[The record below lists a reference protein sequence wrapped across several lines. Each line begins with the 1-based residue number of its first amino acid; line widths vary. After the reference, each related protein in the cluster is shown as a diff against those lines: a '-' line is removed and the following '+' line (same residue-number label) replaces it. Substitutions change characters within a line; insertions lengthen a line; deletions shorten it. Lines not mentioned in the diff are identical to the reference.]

1 MGKPR
6 VAVLM
11 GSDSDWKV
19 MQACAAQLADFGID
33 ADVQVM
39 SAHRT
44 PEDVVAYVKAAGQND
59 IAVFVAGAGMS
70 AALAGTIAAHTM
82 LPVIGVPIDSGSLNG
97 MDALLSTVQMPPGVA
112 VAGMAVGKAG
122 AINAALFAAQI
133 LALSDATLKRKLDE
147 FKKSRA
153 DQVRQANRRLQAGM

>member
-1 MGKPR
+1 MRSPR

-19 MQACAAQLADFGID
+19 MHACAAQLAEFGIE
-33 ADVQVM
+33 ADVQIM

-44 PEDVVAYVKAAGQND
+44 PEDVVTYVKAAEQND

-70 AALAGTIAAHTM
+70 AALAGTIAAYTT
-82 LPVIGVPIDSGSLNG
+82 LPVIGVPIDSGSMNG
-97 MDALLSTVQMPPGVA
+97 MDALLSTVQMPPGIA

-122 AINAALFAAQI
+122 AINAAIFAVQV
-133 LALSDATLKRKLDE
+133 LALGDVTLKQKLDD
-147 FKKSRA
+147 FRKSRA
-153 DQVRQANRRLQAGM
+153 DKVRQANSRLQSEL